1 MARLRLLRPAGAP
14 PDVPVLET
22 ARLTLR
28 LPLVTDHREWA
39 RLRRDS
45 EAFLKPWEPL
55 WTPDELSRATFR
67 SRIRSQTGQ
76 VAQGRSLPYFLF
88 ERRSDTLVGGLTVSN
103 IRRGVAQAGTLG
115 YWMGAP
121 YAGQGYMREAVEA
134 VCAALHRAHGLHR
147 IEAATIASN
156 TRSIALLEH
165 CGFRCEGVARAY
177 LKIADRWQDHLL
189 YARVESDPLPAVR
202 EGARGEARADG
213 DEVVEVA

>member
-1 MARLRLLRPAGAP
+1 MARLRLLRPAGAA
-14 PDVPVLET
+14 PDVPPVET

-28 LPLVTDHREWA
+28 LPVLGDHREWA

-45 EAFLKPWEPL
+45 AEFLRPWEPL

-67 SRIRSQTGQ
+67 SRIRSQTAQ

-88 ERRSDTLVGGLTVSN
+88 ERRTDTLVGGLTVSN

-115 YWMGAP
+115 YWMGRP

-134 VCAALHRAHGLHR
+134 VCRALHGPHGLHR
-147 IEAATIASN
+147 IEAATIATN
-156 TRSIALLEH
+156 TRSIALLER

-189 YARVESDPLPAVR
+189 YARVESDPLPVERPA
-202 EGARGEARADG
+202 GA
-213 DEVVEVA
+213 VVEVVA

>member
-1 MARLRLLRPAGAP
+1 MARLRLLRPVGAA

-22 ARLTLR
+22 ERLTLR
-28 LPLVTDHREWA
+28 LPLLTDHREWA
-39 RLRRDS
+39 RLRADS
-45 EAFLKPWEPL
+45 AEFLKPWEPL
-55 WTPDELSRATFR
+55 WTADELSRATFR
-67 SRIRSQTGQ
+67 SRIRSQTAQ

-115 YWMGAP
+115 YWMGQA

-134 VCAALHRAHGLHR
+134 VCGSLHRSHGLHR

-156 TRSIALLEH
+156 NRSIGLLEH

-189 YARVESDPLPAVR
+189 YARVADDPLPAVLSVPR
-202 EGARGEARADG
+202 AADDTEGPVEAIA
-213 DEVVEVA
+213 